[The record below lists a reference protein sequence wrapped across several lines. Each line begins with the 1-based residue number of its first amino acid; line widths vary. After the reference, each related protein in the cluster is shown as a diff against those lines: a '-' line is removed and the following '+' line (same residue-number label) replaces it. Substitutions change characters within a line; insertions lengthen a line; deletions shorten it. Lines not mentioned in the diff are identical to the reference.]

1 MSRPLWEALSSF
13 NFIQTRKTYHVIE
26 NFELESFLQTGTA
39 DDVDDFSK
47 VFIVAYVVQY
57 HVDLANTLSYMGLDK
72 TKQWFMDR
80 GCEF

>member
-47 VFIVAYVVQY
+47 VFIVAYVV
-57 HVDLANTLSYMGLDK
+57 
-72 TKQWFMDR
+72 R
-80 GCEF
+80 